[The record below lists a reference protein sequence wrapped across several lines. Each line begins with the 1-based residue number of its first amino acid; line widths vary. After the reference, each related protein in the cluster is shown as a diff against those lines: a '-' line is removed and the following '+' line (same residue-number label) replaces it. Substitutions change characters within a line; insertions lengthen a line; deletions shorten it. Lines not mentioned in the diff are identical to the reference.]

1 MSGLPPAFGFR
12 SAGTCHRFGFLP
24 VGRVARLGVAGQ
36 DVTGQDVAGQDVTG
50 QDVTGQDVA
59 GQDTCRPVG
68 TDRAGG
74 VETPCRWRRLG
85 LSGMRSRMSP
95 ESCRG

>member
-1 MSGLPPAFGFR
+1 MSGLSPACVFR

-24 VGRVARLGVAGQ
+24 VGWAARLGVAGQ
-36 DVTGQDVAGQDVTG
+36 DVTGPDVTGQDVTG

-68 TDRAGG
+68 TDRGLG
-74 VETPCRWRRLG
+74 RRRPVVG
-85 LSGMRSRMSP
+85 DVWD
-95 ESCRG
+95 